1 MKYEEEGEK
10 SMEHL
15 DANNIVE
22 VLDRLVGDI
31 HAYGETYHDNDAYE
45 NLKAYGEIFNH
56 MLSKLGEESC
66 NSDSYMASVQANG
79 EKALK
84 ILINTRNEINDY
96 LEDYDRKNR
105 PVYVSVYYS
114 FDAESPLYK
123 FDSLEEAKSF
133 IKKSY
138 QSELKTSQ
146 EDDCADVLISK
157 CEDGFARIVFD
168 NDDRDIIEWNVCQLQ
183 DNY

>member
-1 MKYEEEGEK
+1 
-10 SMEHL
+10 MEHL
-15 DANNIVE
+15 NTKSIIE

-96 LEDYDRKNR
+96 LEDYDRENN

-114 FDAESPLYK
+114 FDSESPLYK

-133 IKKSY
+133 IEKSY
-138 QSELKTSQ
+138 QSELRTSQ
-146 EDDCADVLISK
+146 EDECADVLTAEH
-157 CEDGFARIVFD
+157 CDEFARIVFD
-168 NDDRDIIEWNVCQLQ
+168 NDERDTIEWNICQLQ

>member
-1 MKYEEEGEK
+1 
-10 SMEHL
+10 MEHL
-15 DANNIVE
+15 NTDNIIE
-22 VLDRLVGDI
+22 VLERLVGDI
-31 HAYGETYHDNDAYE
+31 HAYSETHHDNQAYE
-45 NLKAYGEIFNH
+45 NLKAYSEVFDH
-56 MLSKLGEESC
+56 MLSKLCEEST
-66 NSDSYMASVQANG
+66 NSDSYMGSVKANG
-79 EKALK
+79 ERALK

-96 LEDYDRKNR
+96 LEDYDRENS

-168 NDDRDIIEWNVCQLQ
+168 NDDRDIIEWNVSQLQ
-183 DNY
+183 ANY